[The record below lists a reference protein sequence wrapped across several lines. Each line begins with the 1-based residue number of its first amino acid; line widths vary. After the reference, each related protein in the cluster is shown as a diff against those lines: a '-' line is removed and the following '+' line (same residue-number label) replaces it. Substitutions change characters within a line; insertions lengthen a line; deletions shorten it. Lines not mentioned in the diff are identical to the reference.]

1 MFPLLLGANNA
12 SLWTG
17 GTGNNTYLLTGR
29 VPTLVDAGVGNTA
42 HVDAI
47 AAALGGREL
56 SQVLVTHGHS
66 DHVGGLPALMAR
78 WPSMRVV
85 RFPEVREND
94 VDVGDARLRAIHTP
108 GHAPDHLCFLDED
121 SGDLYCG
128 DLVRSGG
135 TIVIPASKGGNLRE
149 YLASLKRIRGMSPGR
164 LLPGHGPIIDD
175 PQAIIDQ
182 YLAHRAEREAQIVSA
197 LRGAPR
203 MPDEIVREVYGE
215 LPPPLVAA
223 AVDSVLAHLLK
234 LYEEGSATPVA
245 SPLAATGAEP
255 SASPLSAWR
264 LV

>member
-1 MFPLLLGANNA
+1 MVPLLLGANNA

-17 GTGNNTYLLTGR
+17 GTGNNTYLLRGR
-29 VPTLVDAGVGNTA
+29 VPTLVDAGVGDPA

-47 AAALGGREL
+47 GAALGDTML

-66 DHVGGLPALMAR
+66 DHVGGLPALIAR
-78 WPSMRVV
+78 WPSVRVI
-85 RFPEVREND
+85 RFPELGEDD
-94 VDVGDARLRAIHTP
+94 VDAGDARLRAIHTP
-108 GHAPDHLCFLDED
+108 GHAPDHFCFLDGD

-128 DLVRSGG
+128 DLVRAGG

-149 YLASLKRIRGMSPGR
+149 YLESLKRIRRMSPRR

-182 YLAHRAEREAQIVSA
+182 YLAHRAEREAQIVTA
-197 LRGAPR
+197 LRAAPCT
-203 MPDEIVREVYGE
+203 PEQIVGEVYGE

-245 SPLAATGAEP
+245 TPLEAMGAEP
-255 SASPLSAWR
+255 SASRLSAWR